1 MGLRLILRDRRK
13 EGKGSSG
20 EIWKITLG
28 RGRKGENGRIG
39 VTLTLDPMVTQIQ
52 LLLP

>member
-20 EIWKITLG
+20 EIWKIREGVGKG
-28 RGRKGENGRIG
+28 RMGRIG